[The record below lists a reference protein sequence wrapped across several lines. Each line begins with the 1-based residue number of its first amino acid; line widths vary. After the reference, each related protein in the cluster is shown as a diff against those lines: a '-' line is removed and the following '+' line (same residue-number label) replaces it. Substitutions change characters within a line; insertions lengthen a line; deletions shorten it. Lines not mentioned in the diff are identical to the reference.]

1 MCNFSQRTETDLN
14 AYFMKILAC
23 KEHKLYSSIFS
34 LQVIFVHNLDVDNYY
49 HSTLMRP
56 FTCSCVCTCRNA
68 CHGPRGGQTAMFGGW
83 FFSSSLFLMKS
94 PLLFL
99 LPCSSS
105 APSSLLDHICTAQYP
120 ASHVGCGKQAYGIRL
135 VLQVL
140 SPAVPSRWPHLSTL
154 LVTKHVF
161 PVEFPSPLFAIRVY
175 SGNST
180 HRPRYLASSCRPSQ
194 YNKQMAPFLP
204 HPLPAHNPGAGHR
217 GIE

>member
-1 MCNFSQRTETDLN
+1 MCVYAQEHMSWPMWRSDSNVWRLVLFFQLTFNEVS
-14 AYFMKILAC
+14 LAI
-23 KEHKLYSSIFS
+23 S
-34 LQVIFVHNLDVDNYY
+34 
-49 HSTLMRP
+49 
-56 FTCSCVCTCRNA
+56 A
-68 CHGPRGGQTAMFGGW
+68 
-83 FFSSSLFLMKS
+83 

-99 LPCSSS
+99 CLP
-105 APSSLLDHICTAQYP
+105 APSWITYAQHNIQLLMWA
-120 ASHVGCGKQAYGIRL
+120 AKKQAYGIRL

-175 SGNST
+175 SWNGT

-204 HPLPAHNPGAGHR
+204 HPLPAHNPGAEHR